1 MVELVIEK
9 GDNSYK
15 FVTDAGGGP
24 QQRVTMELTLDGYS
38 APLTAGNFAANV
50 KVRSLRGWWWQ
61 MTRISARCCVLF

>member
-1 MVELVIEK
+1 MELVIEK

-50 KVRSLRGWWWQ
+50 KVLDTLARDLPRLR
-61 MTRISARCCVLF
+61 RDRN

>member
-1 MVELVIEK
+1 MVQLVIEK

-50 KVRSLRGWWWQ
+50 KVRSLRGVGSQ
-61 MTRISARCCVLF
+61 VIRMPAGVVLL